1 MARLTSESTPQ
12 HRQGGP
18 RICRHQRRTSPSTSS
33 RCFASGTGGPMTFL
47 FDLWDYEAVREN
59 AEAILAA
66 TEGGDMPCDGAW
78 PEERVAL
85 LRRWIEGGCQ
95 P

>member
-1 MARLTSESTPQ
+1 MESAPPTFAADIRPLF
-12 HRQGGP
+12 RE
-18 RICRHQRRTSPSTSS
+18 RDRR
-33 RCFASGTGGPMTFL
+33 AMTFL
-47 FDLWDYEAVREN
+47 FDLWDYEAVKEN

-66 TEGGDMPCDGAW
+66 TEGGDMPCDEAW

-85 LRRWIEGGCQ
+85 LRRWVGGGCQ